1 MGLDVVRQK
10 EAFVGQSELFVQG
23 RFNERR
29 DVGLGKQAPVAFERT
44 TITDC
49 PEGGEAVSEREM
61 TESAPPS
68 VSV

>member
-10 EAFVGQSELFVQG
+10 GAFVGQSELFMHG

-44 TITDC
+44 TTTD
-49 PEGGEAVSEREM
+49 
-61 TESAPPS
+61 
-68 VSV
+68 